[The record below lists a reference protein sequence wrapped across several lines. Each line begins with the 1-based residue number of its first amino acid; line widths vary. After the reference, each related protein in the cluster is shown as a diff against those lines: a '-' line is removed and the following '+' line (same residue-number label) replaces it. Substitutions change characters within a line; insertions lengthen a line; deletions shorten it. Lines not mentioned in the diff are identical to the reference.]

1 MRGAIASATAAW
13 AILLDRSAVRPLR
26 GHRKMSKLQGWG
38 EAPQKSG
45 FEALAKPSITSICI
59 GDETDTD
66 GCG

>member
-13 AILLDRSAVRPLR
+13 AILLDRSAVIGKCPNSRDGAKP
-26 GHRKMSKLQGWG
+26 
-38 EAPQKSG
+38 PQKSG
-45 FEALAKPSITSICI
+45 FEALAKPSITSICV